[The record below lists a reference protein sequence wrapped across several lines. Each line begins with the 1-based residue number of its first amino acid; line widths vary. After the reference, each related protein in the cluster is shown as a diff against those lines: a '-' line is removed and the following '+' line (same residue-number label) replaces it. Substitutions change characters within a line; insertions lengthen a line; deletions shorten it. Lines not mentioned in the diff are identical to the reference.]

1 MSSKY
6 EGLEFLVGIGSYNKT
21 TCNNSYITKFDN
33 VKVFNN
39 YRNCSGSITIP
50 QHQDALPGG
59 IWKQMIEQV
68 KTPYILVG
76 RNINGFHK
84 EWANLERS
92 IRLLGDESIMAVGGA
107 GQNSTGNQTEL
118 LFWKKCIPFYRK

>member
-1 MSSKY
+1 MERLESDIASSKY

-50 QHQDALPGG
+50 QSSLEILNDDNGKCERKDKVPPNHEMTPG
-59 IWKQMIEQV
+59 
-68 KTPYILVG
+68 
-76 RNINGFHK
+76 
-84 EWANLERS
+84 
-92 IRLLGDESIMAVGGA
+92 
-107 GQNSTGNQTEL
+107 
-118 LFWKKCIPFYRK
+118 